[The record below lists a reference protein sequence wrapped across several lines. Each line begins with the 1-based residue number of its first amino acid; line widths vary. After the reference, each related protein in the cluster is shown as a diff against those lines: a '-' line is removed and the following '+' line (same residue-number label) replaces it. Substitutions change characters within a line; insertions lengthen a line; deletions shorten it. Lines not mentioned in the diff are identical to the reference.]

1 MEKEFDRNARPDHIP
16 VKNAFAISIGAQ
28 IENGHHST
36 LRAGLGPFHSVSI
49 SRESSAPR
57 DRFNMRR
64 RARARKPARR
74 ELSSRSRT

>member
-36 LRAGLGPFHSVSI
+36 LRRPW
-49 SRESSAPR
+49 P
-57 DRFNMRR
+57 
-64 RARARKPARR
+64 
-74 ELSSRSRT
+74 LSFCVNFT